1 MEKITSAV
9 HNAGGIIFAQ
19 LWHTGRVG
27 HSKVR
32 GGLIPVAPSA
42 IPITGQQHFT
52 SMGMLYYEVPRALQL
67 EEVKSTILDYK
78 NAAERAQQAGFDGV
92 EIHGAFGYLP
102 NQFLV
107 DGANKRDDEY
117 GGAHGYVDYPPM
129 SL

>member
-1 MEKITSAV
+1 M
-9 HNAGGIIFAQ
+9 
-19 LWHTGRVG
+19 
-27 HSKVR
+27 
-32 GGLIPVAPSA
+32 APMTRS
-42 IPITGQQHFT
+42 
-52 SMGMLYYEVPRALQL
+52 RAN
-67 EEVKSTILDYK
+67 E
-78 NAAERAQQAGFDGV
+78 DGV